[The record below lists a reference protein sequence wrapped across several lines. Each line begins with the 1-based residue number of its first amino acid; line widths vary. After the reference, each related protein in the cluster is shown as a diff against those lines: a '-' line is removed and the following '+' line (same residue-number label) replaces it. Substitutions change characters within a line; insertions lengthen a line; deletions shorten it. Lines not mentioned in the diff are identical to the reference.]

1 MSKYAWVHYLRVRH
15 QHINAVS
22 LIGAARF
29 TIRMFRVPSFGVRVL
44 LMVGA
49 RNNPRGVA
57 SPDSACCCEKWSI
70 RIGMHSISLDMMI
83 SRRLGVSHCEW
94 LDALYREAHPEME
107 SIVISIPTLGLHII
121 SGC

>member
-49 RNNPRGVA
+49 KNNPRGVA
-57 SPDSACCCEKWSI
+57 SPDAACCCEKWGI
-70 RIGMHSISLDMMI
+70 RIGVYSAPLNMMI
-83 SRRLGVSHCEW
+83 SRCLDVSHCEW
-94 LDALYREAHPEME
+94 LDTLHRDAHLAME
-107 SIVISIPTLGLHII
+107 SIAVSISALGLHTI